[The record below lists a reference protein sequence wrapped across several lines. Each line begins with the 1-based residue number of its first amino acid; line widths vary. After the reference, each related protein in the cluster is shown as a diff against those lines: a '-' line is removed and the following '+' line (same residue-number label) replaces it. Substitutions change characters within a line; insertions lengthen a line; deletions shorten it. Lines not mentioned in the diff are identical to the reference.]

1 MSTGSVGSALPCADG
16 APCADAA
23 LEPDVA
29 FGAAPSSPASSFLV
43 GLAGV
48 ATCTSEIAEP
58 SESPRNSQSRV
69 CHDPSA
75 PYKDYFHA
83 IHSRPDP
90 SSSQKAP
97 RDNDSCSTSALK
109 LPYVTFGCRVFSRQ
123 KVQTT
128 DFDPGQG

>member
-48 ATCTSEIAEP
+48 ATCTSEIAKP
-58 SESPRNSQSRV
+58 SESPRNSQSWV
-69 CHDPSA
+69 CDEPSA
-75 PYKDYFHA
+75 PYKKQFHA
-83 IHSRPDP
+83 IQPYP
-90 SSSQKAP
+90 SSLKKLQETIAP
-97 RDNDSCSTSALK
+97 AAHLHWNCHT
-109 LPYVTFGCRVFSRQ
+109 
-123 KVQTT
+123 
-128 DFDPGQG
+128 